1 MKSLWGKY
9 GRALCNFHCNVLV
22 NEMNY
27 GNFHFFWPV
36 WLSHAHCVLFEKIS
50 SPLFLTVKTV
60 AITFSTW
67 DMDPHRWLRCEWVQ
81 MLVFV
86 SVPGPEFKLQYHY
99 SILLFLIHYL
109 LLCHPFKVLSISLLL
124 TMVLKLMSLVSSD
137 LRLKTQF
144 LKVSEIEIQ
153 VLNLKNWDISDC
165 WP

>member
-1 MKSLWGKY
+1 MGKRSVIFIVMFLSVFWIVVISIFFGLFDLVMLIVYCLKRSLPPEVSK
-9 GRALCNFHCNVLV
+9 
-22 NEMNY
+22 
-27 GNFHFFWPV
+27 
-36 WLSHAHCVLFEKIS
+36 
-50 SPLFLTVKTV
+50 LFLTVKTV

-86 SVPGPEFKLQYHY
+86 AVPGPEFKLQYHY

-124 TMVLKLMSLVSSD
+124 TMVLKLMSLVLSD

-144 LKVSEIEIQ
+144 MKVSEMEIQ
-153 VLNLKNWDISDC
+153 VLNLENWDTRDC
-165 WP
+165 RP

>member
-1 MKSLWGKY
+1 MGGRSVISIVMFLSMFWIIVISIFFGLFDLVMLIVYGLKRSLPLEVSK
-9 GRALCNFHCNVLV
+9 
-22 NEMNY
+22 
-27 GNFHFFWPV
+27 
-36 WLSHAHCVLFEKIS
+36 
-50 SPLFLTVKTV
+50 LFLTVKTV

-124 TMVLKLMSLVSSD
+124 TMVLKLTSLV

-144 LKVSEIEIQ
+144 MKVSEMEIQ
-153 VLNLKNWDISDC
+153 VLNLENWDTRDYQ
-165 WP
+165 P